1 MPLEEFGG
9 FGMPMVGMGGFPG
22 FGMPTG
28 GMPMMP
34 MGGMVV
40 MSIQLES
47 SPIDNIMSSLMSPLI
62 NNLFNSGNR
71 NISHM
76 PQISSIPE
84 KFLSLNYE

>member
-1 MPLEEFGG
+1 MSTSPFGIGG
-9 FGMPMVGMGGFPG
+9 FGMP
-22 FGMPTG
+22 FGMPT
-28 GMPMMP
+28 
-34 MGGMVV
+34 GGMVV

-47 SPIDNIMSSLMSPLI
+47 SPIDNLMSSLMSPLI

-84 KFLSLNYE
+84 NFLSLNYE